1 MRIRM
6 GIGEE
11 GETGDTKDFVLSD
24 FPPEK
29 QKELDEMIQKAGDAV
44 KSILRDGVS
53 KSMTIF
59 NA

>member
-1 MRIRM
+1 MLRV
-6 GIGEE
+6 GEE
-11 GETGDTKDFVLSD
+11 RVTGDTRDFVLSD

>member
-1 MRIRM
+1 M
-6 GIGEE
+6 
-11 GETGDTKDFVLSD
+11 DFVLSD

-29 QKELDEMIQKAGDAV
+29 QKELDGTIIKAGDAV
-44 KSILRDGVS
+44 KSILSDGVS